1 MNFLI
6 TICAR
11 GGSKGLKEKN
21 IKKINNIPLIKYTI
35 DIAKLFSSKYNSVI
49 ALSTD
54 SLKIKGLCE
63 SFGLNTEY
71 IRPTRLGEDNIGKLD
86 VIYDVLQYQEK
97 KLKKN
102 FDLILD
108 LDVTSPLR
116 NINDLDMALSLLNN
130 DSDALNIF
138 SVNESQRN
146 PYFNMVEKKSNG
158 YYGLV
163 KDGAFL
169 TRQSTPK
176 VYDLNA
182 SFYFFKRN
190 FFNVGHKTTISNKSL
205 IYTMPHICFDI
216 DNQADFDYMEYLL
229 KNNKLNFKL

>member
-11 GGSKGLKEKN
+11 GGSKGLKNKN
-21 IKKINNIPLIKYTI
+21 IKKINDIPLIKYTI
-35 DIAKLFSSKYNSVI
+35 DIAKKFSSQYNSTI

-54 SLKIKGLCE
+54 SLKIKETCE
-63 SFGLNTEY
+63 SLGLSSEY
-71 IRPTRLGEDNIGKLD
+71 RRPLKLGEDNIGKLD
-86 VIYDVLQYQEK
+86 VIYDVLLFHEK

-102 FDLILD
+102 FDFILD

-116 NINDLDMALSLLNN
+116 NIHDLEMALSLLNN
-130 DSDALNIF
+130 DSNALNIF
-138 SVNESQRN
+138 SVNESHRN
-146 PYFNMVEKKSNG
+146 PYFNMVEKKTNG

-163 KDGAFL
+163 KDGIFL

-182 SFYFFKRN
+182 SFYFFRRN
-190 FFNVGHKTTISNKSL
+190 FFKTSFKTTISNKSL
-205 IYTMPHICFDI
+205 IYKIPHICFDI
-216 DNQADFDYMEYLL
+216 DNHADFDYMEYLL
-229 KNNKLNFKL
+229 KHNKLDFKL

>member
-35 DIAKLFSSKYNSVI
+35 DIAKRFSTKHNSVI

-54 SLKIKGLCE
+54 SLKIKEVCE
-63 SFGLNTEY
+63 SLGLYTEY
-71 IRPTRLGEDNIGKLD
+71 LRPARLGNDNIGKLD

-97 KLKKN
+97 NLNKK

-116 NINDLDMALSLLNN
+116 NTNDLDMALSLLNN

-138 SVNESQRN
+138 SVNESHRN

-163 KDGAFL
+163 KDGIFL

-190 FFNVGHKTTISNKSL
+190 FFNEGNKTTISKKSL